1 MASGKTNET
10 GTDAELLATVEATDP
25 DTPKPQTMPE
35 APAEPLAPL
44 PAPKARNAAPATFL
58 ALVLG
63 GAIAAGGGFA
73 LARFQPNLLPVGTQP
88 DATAEIQAIKDQIAA
103 LPAPASGPDAGLAD
117 RLSAIES
124 TLSQLSDRIAAVESR
139 PAGAADPDL
148 AAKVT
153 ALQDQIATLSNGSAV
168 PADITAAVESAEA
181 RLKAAEDK
189 ANALAAQAEAAAQS
203 TRRDAA
209 LDRIAAAMDSGAPF
223 AATLS
228 DLPDLPPA
236 LADHA
241 ATGIPSIATLREGF
255 PPAARDA
262 LEAALRANMGESW
275 TDRVSSFL
283 RSQTGLRSLS
293 PREGGDPDAILS
305 RAEAALAQGDVAAAL
320 TELAA
325 LPEAAKPAL
334 ADWSAQAQL
343 RLDAEAALASLKKG
357 A

>member
-1 MASGKTNET
+1 MARGKTET
-10 GTDAELLATVEATDP
+10 PSTDAELLAEVEATDP
-25 DTPKPQTMPE
+25 AT
-35 APAEPLAPL
+35 
-44 PAPKARNAAPATFL
+44 PAPETVSDPVVDSAPPAPVKQRSAAAPFL

-73 LARFQPNLLPVGTQP
+73 LARFQPNLLPL
-88 DATAEIQAIKDQIAA
+88 ATPADNSADLQALRDQIAA
-103 LPAPASGPDAGLAD
+103 LPKPDAGLAD
-117 RLSAIES
+117 RVAAVEA
-124 TLSQLSDRIAAVESR
+124 TLSQLTDRIAAVESR

-153 ALQDQIATLSNGSAV
+153 ALQDQLAKVQDGTAV

-181 RLKAAEDK
+181 RLKAAEEK

-209 LDRIAAAMDSGAPF
+209 LDRVAAALDSGAPF

-241 ATGIPSIATLREGF
+241 ATGIPSIATLRETF
-255 PPAARDA
+255 PPAARAA

-275 TDRVSSFL
+275 TDRVTSFL
-283 RSQTGLRSLS
+283 RSQTGLRSVT
-293 PREGGDPDAILS
+293 PREGSDPDAILS
-305 RAEAALAQGDVAAAL
+305 RAEAALGAGDVATAL
-320 TELAA
+320 SEIAA

-334 ADWSAQAQL
+334 ADWSAQAQV
-343 RLDAEAALASLKKG
+343 RLDAETALAALEKG